1 MEGIGLRR
9 QGHYKFTTMQ
19 RIKIPDDKDK
29 LIIKLLI
36 KRVPYKQMTSIVSLS
51 IPGIN
56 KRIKVLK
63 DHYTLH
69 SITELIEH
77 FQDND
82 LL

>member
-1 MEGIGLRR
+1 
-9 QGHYKFTTMQ
+9 MQ

-29 LIIKLLI
+29 LIVKLLI
-36 KRVPYKQMTSIVSLS
+36 KRVPYKQMTGIVHLS

-63 DHYTLH
+63 THYDLP
-69 SITELIEH
+69 SITDLIEH